1 MQDSLQRYTRHLICS
16 RSICIRSLSSVTLSS
31 RSAIESIYIKRDHF
45 GTKKKT
51 IFKAPPSPF
60 QYLGRAWGESKG
72 PIGTFQDL
80 YVAPKGAFECLFGGL
95 ELIKCAIYL

>member
-1 MQDSLQRYTRHLICS
+1 MFGNAISPETVM
-16 RSICIRSLSSVTLSS
+16 RSLLKLGEETTFDTVSVRRTP
-31 RSAIESIYIKRDHF
+31 ESIYIKRYHF

-95 ELIKCAIYL
+95 ELIKCAVYL

>member
-1 MQDSLQRYTRHLICS
+1 LRILD
-16 RSICIRSLSSVTLSS
+16 IRSLFLFV
-31 RSAIESIYIKRDHF
+31 SILLQKPWIRVNLYKNASPLH
-45 GTKKKT
+45 KKKT

-95 ELIKCAIYL
+95 KLIKCAVYL

>member
-1 MQDSLQRYTRHLICS
+1 MRVLGMVKLEDIIQTGQFFVNDFQRL
-16 RSICIRSLSSVTLSS
+16 LP
-31 RSAIESIYIKRDHF
+31 AKESIYIKRYHC

-95 ELIKCAIYL
+95 ELIKCAVYL

>member
-1 MQDSLQRYTRHLICS
+1 MMY
-16 RSICIRSLSSVTLSS
+16 
-31 RSAIESIYIKRDHF
+31 ESIYIKRDHF

-51 IFKAPPSPF
+51 IFKAPPSLF

-95 ELIKCAIYL
+95 KLIKCAVYL

>member
-1 MQDSLQRYTRHLICS
+1 MYSLFAVLLPLLAT
-16 RSICIRSLSSVTLSS
+16 
-31 RSAIESIYIKRDHF
+31 ESIYIKRYHF
-45 GTKKKT
+45 GTKKT
-51 IFKAPPSPF
+51 ILKAPPSPL

-95 ELIKCAIYL
+95 KLIKCAVYL